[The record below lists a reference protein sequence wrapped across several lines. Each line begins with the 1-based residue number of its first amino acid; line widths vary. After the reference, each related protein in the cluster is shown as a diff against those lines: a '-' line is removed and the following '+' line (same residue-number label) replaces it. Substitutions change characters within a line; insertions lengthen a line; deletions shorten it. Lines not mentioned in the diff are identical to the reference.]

1 MTFDFLPHIPNV
13 SVVVLN
19 WNGLKDTLACIESLK
34 AMDYPDFDII
44 LVDNGSTDGSPEKLQ
59 DLAKQNSKINLILNT
74 KNLGFSG
81 GCNVAIRKALE
92 QKADCVLLLNNDTR
106 VHPSFL
112 SALVRTALTRPDIGI
127 VGPKVYYDGK
137 DHVLYC
143 AGARVVKA
151 LGQPLLRG
159 LGKVD
164 RGQYDHK
171 KEVGFITGCC
181 LMIKREVIEKIG
193 LLDEDYFALFE
204 DLDWNIR
211 AQEAGYQSVYVPSSV
226 IWHKGSSTIGL
237 RSPGYY
243 FLHARNRIL
252 FAKKHSG
259 PLSFWLLF
267 VPYFL
272 IYRYLWANLS
282 LGLRGRWKQVL
293 ALHHG
298 IFSAMAGHRDY
309 LVHYFS

>member
-1 MTFDFLPHIPNV
+1 MTFDFIPLIPKV
-13 SVVVLN
+13 SIVLLN
-19 WNGLKDTLACIESLK
+19 WNGLKDTLDCIESLK
-34 AMDYPDFDII
+34 AVDYPNFDII
-44 LVDNGSTDGSPEKLQ
+44 VVDNGSTDGSLEKLQ
-59 DLAKQNSKINLILNT
+59 SLDPQTSKINLILNS
-74 KNLGFSG
+74 KNKGFSKA
-81 GCNVAIRKALE
+81 CNIAIRKALE

-112 SALVRTALTRPDIGI
+112 TALVRAALTRSNIGI
-127 VGPKVYYDGK
+127 VGPKVYYEGK

-143 AGARVVKA
+143 AGAGVVKA

-164 RGQYDHK
+164 RGQYDRQ
-171 KEVGFITGCC
+171 EVVGFISGCC

-193 LLDEDYFALFE
+193 LLDEDYFAFFE

-226 IWHKGSSTIGL
+226 IWHKGSNTIGF

-259 PLSFWLLF
+259 FLSFWLLF

-272 IYRYLWANLS
+272 IYRYLWTNLS

-298 IFSAMAGHRDY
+298 IFSAMSRHRDY
-309 LVHYFS
+309 IVQYFS